1 VGLHSSSQQ
10 LKYLEDAMTTFN
22 VAVKCQ
28 SASPSDCKP
37 DADDTKHPSALE
49 AYQVAIELL
58 PRLAALGLDLQS
70 CQQILTLKADGLARD
85 TAARAI
91 QSGQPDK
98 AVELLEEGR
107 TTFWSQVLQL
117 RSPLDKLQHLA
128 PELAQMLK
136 NTSHELEQGL
146 LWNVSTSLS
155 YTQQKLLSMEQEV
168 VHYHLLNE
176 KWLATLE
183 EVWKLDGFEPDCV
196 TGCNKQSR
204 RYPECQQ
211 IWV

>member
-1 VGLHSSSQQ
+1 
-10 LKYLEDAMTTFN
+10 MTTFN

-70 CQQILTLKADGLARD
+70 C
-85 TAARAI
+85 
-91 QSGQPDK
+91 
-98 AVELLEEGR
+98 
-107 TTFWSQVLQL
+107 
-117 RSPLDKLQHLA
+117 QHLA